1 MESPFR
7 ILNATS
13 TRVSKR
19 EKILVFTKETFIMKL
34 VLDGFLSRA
43 GKGGVRRPLFGC
55 GPDKIAEGSGKLGW
69 RI

>member
-1 MESPFR
+1 
-7 ILNATS
+7 
-13 TRVSKR
+13 VSKR

-43 GKGGVRRPLFGC
+43 GKGGVRWPLFGC